1 MSWKLNAAENMIITT
16 GDGKEYRPLYINTVK
31 SFEFNTARFNFPGV
45 EGTLVTRGERQGS
58 TLTLRI
64 IFQGSDHLDV
74 AEQFEQSSKNKRAW
88 TINHPMHGVLTMQ
101 PTKITFDNTK
111 YNTSEITVELL
122 ETITRDAPIVGVDP
136 INQVQINAANL
147 DDATSE
153 AFEVATDLDTA
164 DTVLMGN
171 ALDDVYN
178 DAQAIIEDDADLQDY
193 FNKYQVAS
201 TAILNATTA
210 PLEAIQAVRAVITA
224 PALFSQTVK
233 ARLNMLQTQLE
244 DLIARVYKTPNE
256 KTIFENYGNGIVAT
270 MVLVTTYPLN
280 ALDFKN
286 ATDILDV
293 IDQIGTNYDAY
304 IGNLESLQT
313 DTGDTT
319 DSYLPDQSAMS
330 GLQQQLNYCVSN
342 LLDIAL
348 SAQQERQIILEYDSN
363 IVNLAHR
370 FYGLDSDD
378 ATIDEFIKTNS
389 IGLNELLQIKKG
401 RVLRYYI

>member
-31 SFEFNTARFNFPGV
+31 EFEFNTARFNFPGV

-64 IFQGSDHLDV
+64 IFQGPDHLEV

-88 TINHPMHGVLTMQ
+88 TINHPMHGVLIMQ

-111 YNTSEITVELL
+111 YNTSEITVQLL

-136 INQVQINAANL
+136 INQVQINAVNL
-147 DDATSE
+147 DEATSE
-153 AFEVATDLDTA
+153 AFEVSTDLDTA
-164 DTVLMGN
+164 DTVTMAA
-171 ALDDVYN
+171 ALDGLYN
-178 DAQAIIEDDADLQDY
+178 DGAAIIEDDDDLQDY
-193 FNKYQVAS
+193 FNKYQVA
-201 TAILNATTA
+201 AAAVLNATSE
-210 PLEAIQAVRAVITA
+210 PLSAIQAVRAVITA

-244 DLIARVYKTPNE
+244 DLIARVYTTPNE

-270 MVLVTTYPLN
+270 MVLATTYPLN

-293 IDQIGTNYDAY
+293 IDQIGANYDAY
-304 IGNLESLQT
+304 IDNLEGLQT
-313 DTGDTT
+313 DTGDDS

-401 RVLRYYI
+401 RVLKYYI

>member
-1 MSWKLNAAENMIITT
+1 MSWKLNAAEKMIVTT

-58 TLTLRI
+58 AITLKI
-64 IFQGSDHLDV
+64 IFQGVNHLDT

-88 TINHPMHGVLTMQ
+88 LISHPMHGVLTMQ

-111 YNTSEITVELL
+111 FNTSEITVQLL

-147 DDATSE
+147 DESTSE
-153 AFEVATDLDTA
+153 SFDVSADLTTA
-164 DTVLMGN
+164 DTVLMAA
-171 ALDDVYN
+171 ALDGLYN
-178 DAQAIIEDDADLQDY
+178 DGAAIIEDDDDLQDY

-201 TAILNATTA
+201 AAVLNATSE
-210 PLEAIQAVRAVITA
+210 PLAAIKATRAVITA

-244 DLIARVYKTPNE
+244 DLLAKVYGTVNE
-256 KTIFENYGNGIVAT
+256 KIIFENYGNGVIST
-270 MVLVTTYPLN
+270 MVLTTTYPLN
-280 ALDFKN
+280 SLDFKN

-293 IDQIGTNYDAY
+293 IGQIGTNYDLY
-304 IGNLESLQT
+304 IAGLESLQT
-313 DTGDTT
+313 TTGDGTE
-319 DSYLPDQSAMS
+319 SYLPDQSALS
-330 GLQQQLNYCVSN
+330 GLQQQLNYCVAN

-348 SAQQERQIILEYDSN
+348 SAQQEREVILEYDSN
-363 IVNLAHR
+363 ILTLAHR
-370 FYGLDSDD
+370 FYGLESNDS
-378 ATIDEFIKTNS
+378 TIDEFIKTNS
-389 IGLNELLQIKKG
+389 IGLNERLQIKKG
-401 RVLRYYI
+401 RVLKYYI